1 MNNTLDLIHNILS
14 FNIQKPERKKL
25 LEDITDFYKSREMMY
40 YVYKVAARS
49 FTDGTDE
56 DQLDWILY
64 DLYSFYNSDVDF
76 LQRNTRV
83 GNKIYK
89 ILSRHYMLDTN
100 EKITKLLNKYKSLNY
115 IGNYQN
121 KQINYFLGLLT
132 PDERFDFILEKYFW

>member
-25 LEDITDFYKSREMMY
+25 LEDITDFYKSREMIY
-40 YVYKVAARS
+40 YVYQVAGQQ
-49 FTDGTDE
+49 DKHDKY
-56 DQLDWILY
+56 LIDWILN

-76 LQRNTRV
+76 LRRDTRD

-115 IGNYQN
+115 IGNYQS

-132 PDERFDFILEKYFW
+132 PTERFNFIIERYTD